1 MAISLFDL
9 GMVILGIVL
18 VIISIVLSLG
28 GTGIGIALG
37 VPLTAGGAL
46 GVVALLLSILQ
57 LAVDVYWLVL
67 AFNRSVARWFSGDQL
82 G

>member
-1 MAISLFDL
+1 M
-9 GMVILGIVL
+9 L

-28 GTGIGIALG
+28 GTGIGIILG

-46 GVVALLLSILQ
+46 GIVALLLSIVQ

-82 G
+82 S